1 MGYAMKQA
9 TLSLDFFDLLD
20 IDHPVGE
27 PSPPSLPERFSA
39 NVTQTGGFSSGNATL
54 YYDGVKRV
62 QVNVGEPTNA
72 SIFGLPG
79 IAQSSTYLNEDSSY
93 FLLNGVCR
101 PLGNMSSSSSHFYDM
116 WAWLKYSKYGG
127 EKDFEGKNVSVWCF
141 KSKDVNLTLFTAA
154 NKDENTS
161 SNGVLPVAQ
170 FTEGFSGLP
179 GQTPRHYTYSLTF
192 RDIDA
197 TPPPP
202 DKLEIPKACVEPP
215 PTCKAPPPG
224 SISQSSAF
232 SSSSSSSSATSNNNN
247 NKFIMLMDHYIA
259 HPPNIYNLANQDT
272 ADMLGDTVFT
282 CFDVRSG
289 GTKKDHYGVIS
300 HYKIWVDGRFGQY
313 ALCNGYN
320 PGTCVGREDFKVGR
334 ESSLGT
340 KEKGG
345 QCANNTDTGSWFSFP
360 EKGQCQSKQ
369 QLEDSTPTA
378 CTWYIEERV
387 KTVNISC
394 PFYTH
399 GMLSACQN
407 DQGKIPLYEKARSI
421 FETAFLYNDE
431 EKGGC
436 QDLGGPPR

>member
-1 MGYAMKQA
+1 MQNLLTTFNCVVANSCSLIIIIEREREREREREMMMTQLQRAKPIAYLCS
-9 TLSLDFFDLLD
+9 THSPHCISLSHFSLISLISLCTHSCLSLLF
-20 IDHPVGE
+20 
-27 PSPPSLPERFSA
+27 
-39 NVTQTGGFSSGNATL
+39 
-54 YYDGVKRV
+54 
-62 QVNVGEPTNA
+62 
-72 SIFGLPG
+72 
-79 IAQSSTYLNEDSSY
+79 
-93 FLLNGVCR
+93 VCG
-101 PLGNMSSSSSHFYDM
+101 P
-116 WAWLKYSKYGG
+116 
-127 EKDFEGKNVSVWCF
+127 
-141 KSKDVNLTLFTAA
+141 
-154 NKDENTS
+154 
-161 SNGVLPVAQ
+161 Q
-170 FTEGFSGLP
+170 
-179 GQTPRHYTYSLTF
+179 
-192 RDIDA
+192 
-197 TPPPP
+197 
-202 DKLEIPKACVEPP
+202 PP